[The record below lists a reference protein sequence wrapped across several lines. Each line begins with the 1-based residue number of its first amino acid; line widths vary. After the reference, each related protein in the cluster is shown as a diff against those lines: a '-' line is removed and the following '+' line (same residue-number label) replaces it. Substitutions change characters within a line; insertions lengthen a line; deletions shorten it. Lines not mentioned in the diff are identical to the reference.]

1 VKVWAIANQK
11 GGVAK
16 TTTTVSLGGLLA
28 GWGFRVLLVDM
39 DPHGSMTSYF
49 RYDPDNMDV
58 SVYNLF
64 QANAEKQALRTEEL
78 ICDTGVQG
86 LSLLPA
92 SLAQATLDRQA
103 GKLNGMGLILKG
115 GLKQLQDEYDYVLID
130 CPPLLGVLLI
140 NALAACDQL
149 IIPVQTE
156 FLALKGLERM
166 IHTLKMILKA
176 RAQPLPY
183 VVVPTLYDQRTR
195 AGQDSLQVLRQNYP
209 DHLWPG
215 VIPVDTKLRDASKS
229 GLPAT
234 EYAPH
239 CRAVVAYSAL
249 LEYLLRHSGQDLASA
264 ENTIA

>member
-1 VKVWAIANQK
+1 MKVWAIANQK

-28 GWGFRVLLVDM
+28 AWGFRVLLVDM

-49 RYDPDNMDV
+49 RYDPDNLED
-58 SVYNLF
+58 SVYSLF
-64 QANAEKQALRTEEL
+64 QANADKRSLDPRSLLCETGTEGL
-78 ICDTGVQG
+78 I
-86 LSLLPA
+86 LLPA

-115 GLKQLQDEYDYVLID
+115 ALKQLADEFDYVLID

-166 IHTLKMILKA
+166 THTLQMVLKA
-176 RAQPLPY
+176 RQKPLPD
-183 VVVPTLYDQRTR
+183 VIVPTMSDQRTR
-195 AGQDSLQVLRQNYP
+195 ASQDSLRVLRQSYREQ
-209 DHLWPG
+209 LWPG
-215 VIPVDTKLRDASKS
+215 VIPVDTRLRDASKS
-229 GLPAT
+229 GLPPPFF
-234 EYAPH
+234 AP
-239 CRAVVAYSAL
+239 RSRGVEAYTAL
-249 LEYLLRHSGQDLASA
+249 LEFLLRQG
-264 ENTIA
+264 E

>member
-1 VKVWAIANQK
+1 MKVWAVANQK

-16 TTTTVSLGGLLA
+16 TTTTVALGGLLA

-49 RYDPDNMDV
+49 RYDPDNIDT

-64 QANAEKQALRTEEL
+64 QANAEKQPLRVESL
-78 ICDTGVQG
+78 ICDTGTEG

-92 SLAQATLDRQA
+92 SLGQATLDRQA

-115 GLKQLQDEYDYVLID
+115 GLKQLEDEYDYVLID

-156 FLALKGLERM
+156 FLALKGLDRM
-166 IHTLKMILKA
+166 THTLKMVLKA
-176 RAQPLPY
+176 RHRPLPY
-183 VVVPTLYDQRTR
+183 LVVPSMYDQRTR
-195 AGQDSLQVLRQNYP
+195 AAQDSLKVLRQNYAE
-209 DHLWPG
+209 HLWPG

-229 GLPAT
+229 GLTPA
-234 EYAPH
+234 EFAPRS
-239 CRAVVAYSAL
+239 RAVIAYGAL
-249 LEYLLRHSGQDLASA
+249 LEYLLRHTGQELASA
-264 ENTIA
+264 EQDT